1 MERTLSDGSHAHAGR
16 VGSAFCRGWSC
27 SPDSTPRT
35 SENYT
40 RLGAVRSGSDPRDR
54 TRRASR
60 SPHAIASVLGWHRV
74 GHIFALRLA
83 SQFQTR
89 GRRDSDSPCS
99 VNLALPRSEIGDAA
113 GHYVVV
119 TIQRGR
125 RGLAMAK
132 EHVTFRFGARDSQ
145 QLFRVS

>member
-1 MERTLSDGSHAHAGR
+1 M
-16 VGSAFCRGWSC
+16 
-27 SPDSTPRT
+27 
-35 SENYT
+35 
-40 RLGAVRSGSDPRDR
+40 
-54 TRRASR
+54 RRR

-99 VNLALPRSEIGDAA
+99 ANLALPRSEIGDAA

-132 EHVTFRFGARDSQ
+132 EHVTFDLARDSQ
-145 QLFRVS
+145 LLFRLS

>member
-1 MERTLSDGSHAHAGR
+1 MARMVMRGVLA
-16 VGSAFCRGWSC
+16 VFFCRGWSC

-54 TRRASR
+54 TRRASVRRR

-89 GRRDSDSPCS
+89 GLRNSDSPCS

-113 GHYVVV
+113 PPS
-119 TIQRGR
+119 RLRFLFGR
-125 RGLAMAK
+125 N
-132 EHVTFRFGARDSQ
+132 Q
-145 QLFRVS
+145 QP